1 MLEEQHPLVG
11 WSDVANSPEMVETIK
26 KNKRSAVGW
35 TWVFT
40 LLFPVGFLIAGLL
53 SDEVP
58 LNEALI
64 IGIGLGLLIL
74 AINLWRIAGM
84 KKPVWDGVVMKK
96 VEKKRYKRDNDD
108 GSSQSY
114 MEYIV
119 LIRTERGKK
128 KRIVERQRD
137 RAMYDYLD
145 VGDRVRYHPALET
158 YEKYDKSKDQVIYC
172 NVCRL
177 RNSIR
182 NDRCDRC
189 KNLLLK

>member
-1 MLEEQHPLVG
+1 M
-11 WSDVANSPEMVETIK
+11 
-26 KNKRSAVGW
+26 GW
-35 TWVFT
+35 TWVLT

-53 SDEVP
+53 SHEVP

-64 IGIGLGLLIL
+64 IGSGLGLLIL

-128 KRIVERQRD
+128 KRIVERQRGRD
-137 RAMYDYLD
+137 MYDYLD

-182 NDRCDRC
+182 NDRCERC
-189 KNLLLK
+189 NNLLFK

>member
-1 MLEEQHPLVG
+1 MLEKRPLVG
-11 WSDVANSPEMVETIK
+11 WSDVAKSPEMAETIK
-26 KNKRSAVGW
+26 KSKKSAIVW
-35 TWVFT
+35 NWAFA

-53 SDEVP
+53 VDEMS

-64 IGIGLGLLIL
+64 IGIGLGLVML
-74 AINLWRIAGM
+74 AINVWRIAGM
-84 KKPVWDGVVMKK
+84 KKPAWDGVVMKK
-96 VEKKRYKRDNDD
+96 LEKKRYESDRGG
-108 GSSQSY
+108 GSSRAY

-119 LIRTERGKK
+119 LIRTEQGKK

-137 RAMYDYLD
+137 RDMYDYLD

-182 NDRCDRC
+182 NDRCERC
-189 KNLLLK
+189 ENLLFK

>member
-11 WSDVANSPEMVETIK
+11 WSDVANSPEMVETVK
-26 KNKRSAVGW
+26 KNRRSAMGW
-35 TWVFT
+35 TWVLT

-53 SDEVP
+53 SHEVP

-128 KRIVERQRD
+128 KRIVERQRGRD
-137 RAMYDYLD
+137 MYDYLD

-182 NDRCDRC
+182 NDRCERC
-189 KNLLLK
+189 NNLLFK

>member
-108 GSSQSY
+108 VSSQSY

-145 VGDRVRYHPALET
+145 VGDRVRYHSALET

-182 NDRCDRC
+182 NDRCERC
-189 KNLLLK
+189 NNLLFK

>member
-26 KNKRSAVGW
+26 KNRRSAMGW

-53 SDEVP
+53 SHEVP

-128 KRIVERQRD
+128 KRIVERQRGRD
-137 RAMYDYLD
+137 MYDYLD

-189 KNLLLK
+189 KNLLFK

>member
-1 MLEEQHPLVG
+1 M
-11 WSDVANSPEMVETIK
+11 
-26 KNKRSAVGW
+26 GW
-35 TWVFT
+35 TWVLT

-53 SDEVP
+53 SHEVP

-128 KRIVERQRD
+128 KRIVERQRGRD
-137 RAMYDYLD
+137 MYDYLD

-189 KNLLLK
+189 KNLLFK

>member
-26 KNKRSAVGW
+26 KNRRSAMGW

-128 KRIVERQRD
+128 KRIVERQRGRD
-137 RAMYDYLD
+137 MYDYLD

-182 NDRCDRC
+182 NDRCERC
-189 KNLLLK
+189 NNLLFK

>member
-1 MLEEQHPLVG
+1 MLEEQRPLVG
-11 WSDVANSPEMVETIK
+11 WSAVANSPEMVETIK
-26 KNKRSAVGW
+26 KNKRSVVGW

-64 IGIGLGLLIL
+64 IGIGLGLLML
-74 AINLWRIAGM
+74 AINLWRISGM
-84 KKPVWDGVVMKK
+84 KKPVWDGLVMNKL
-96 VEKKRYKRDNDD
+96 EKKRYKRDHDN

-119 LIRTERGKK
+119 LIRTEQGKK
-128 KRIVERQRD
+128 KRIVEGQRG

-189 KNLLLK
+189 KNLLFK

>member
-1 MLEEQHPLVG
+1 MLEERPLIG
-11 WSDVANSPEMVETIK
+11 WSDVADSPEMVETIK
-26 KNKRSAVGW
+26 KNKRSSMGW
-35 TWVFT
+35 AWVFT
-40 LLFPVGFLIAGLL
+40 LLFPVGFLLAGLF

-119 LIRTERGKK
+119 LIRTERDKK
-128 KRIVERQRD
+128 KRIVERQRGRD
-137 RAMYDYLD
+137 MYDYLD

-182 NDRCDRC
+182 NDRCERC
-189 KNLLLK
+189 NNLLFK